1 MRCRSAATGWLPF
14 TTGTEVFRPVESPYE
29 VTRKYL
35 PEKEYLFFLGNTDPK
50 KNTARTL
57 RAYALYARQTE
68 RPLPLLVADI
78 PENVIDGILKEQ
90 QISDVKP
97 LLRLPG
103 YIPNGD
109 LPSVYC
115 GAKIFLYT
123 SLRES
128 FGIPMLE
135 AMACGTPVVTSDTSA
150 MPEVAGSGA
159 VLVDPTDETQIAGA
173 VWRLLDDPQLYER
186 QRAYGLERVKQFSWR
201 KTAEQTLDVYKSVG
215 L

>member
-1 MRCRSAATGWLPF
+1 M
-14 TTGTEVFRPVESPYE
+14 
-29 VTRKYL
+29 
-35 PEKEYLFFLGNTDPK
+35 
-50 KNTARTL
+50 
-57 RAYALYARQTE
+57 
-68 RPLPLLVADI
+68 
-78 PENVIDGILKEQ
+78 IDGILKEQ

-173 VWRLLDDPQLYER
+173 VRRLLDDPQLYER
-186 QRAYGLERVKQFSWR
+186 PRAYGLERVKQFSWR